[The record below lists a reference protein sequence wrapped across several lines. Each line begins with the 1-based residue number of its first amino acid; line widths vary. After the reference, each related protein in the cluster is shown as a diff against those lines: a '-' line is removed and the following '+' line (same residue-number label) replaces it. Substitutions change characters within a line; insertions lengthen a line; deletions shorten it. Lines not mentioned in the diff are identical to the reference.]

1 MRTGFE
7 LSWARFRRILIHVDA
22 ELAGADRNNNIGSC
36 FVNNL
41 GKQF

>member
-1 MRTGFE
+1 
-7 LSWARFRRILIHVDA
+7 VDA